1 MKCWYCGSEDV
12 VWDYR
17 TGSVVCRNCGL
28 VLDMI
33 FDASTGFVEDEVAV
47 LRRMSPARAM
57 TANHLGSDLRSIEHR
72 VKKYEKFARHARRGV
87 VVDVTALNPGSRIRV
102 YRGSVDE
109 VLKPLEESLRE
120 FLEVIEEDPLLG
132 SRTYRGKI
140 AAAFILREVVTKG
153 VTPNVSTVVKTCL
166 VSQAQARRI
175 IKLVERRLPRLYQ
188 AIMRKRLAGRLA
200 TESSLLGSP
209 GN

>member
-12 VWDYR
+12 AWDYR
-17 TGSVVCRNCGL
+17 TGSVVCRSCGL
-28 VLDMI
+28 VLDVI
-33 FDASTGFVEDEVAV
+33 FDNSSGFVEDGVAV
-47 LRRMSPARAM
+47 LHRTSSARPV
-57 TANHLGSDLRSIEHR
+57 TANHLGGGLRSIEYR
-72 VKKYEKFARHARRGV
+72 VRKYEKLVRHARRGV
-87 VVDVTALNPGSRIRV
+87 VVDVTALDLGSRIRV
-102 YRGSVDE
+102 YKGSVDE
-109 VLKPLEESLRE
+109 LLKPLEESLRE

-153 VTPNVSTVVKTCL
+153 VAPNVSTVVKTCL

-188 AIMRKRLAGRLA
+188 VIMRKHLTSRLAA
-200 TESSLLGSP
+200 ESGLLGNTGS
-209 GN
+209 

>member
-28 VLDMI
+28 VLDVI
-33 FDASTGFVEDEVAV
+33 FDDSSKFVEDGVAV
-47 LRRMSPARAM
+47 LRRMGSARPI
-57 TANHLGSDLRSIEHR
+57 TATHLDGGLRSIEYR
-72 VKKYEKFARHARRGV
+72 VRRYEKLVRHARRGV
-87 VVDVTALNPGSRIRV
+87 VVDVAALDLGSRIRV

-153 VTPNVSTVVKTCL
+153 VIPNVSTVVKTCL

-175 IKLVERRLPRLYQ
+175 IKLIERRLSRLYQ
-188 AIMRKRLAGRLA
+188 AVMRKHLAGSLA
-200 TESSLLGSP
+200 TENSLLGNP
-209 GN
+209 GS